1 MEIDVSSDPEAPDV
15 RKWTVPA
22 GYRSKSDAKLAVCY
36 LAVSQG
42 AIEVLQFRGA
52 SPPPDHTPYWDV
64 VHGKGPGPRVAKRKS
79 AEVELAGEARNQSK
93 KRRKEGKKVES
104 SVLSNN
110 GGRSASAAQNS
121 SNETPAVP
129 KRIGEKR
136 PLKTCL
142 QDLNGSPAYESFN
155 GPAGGR
161 QQAMNVNAG
170 AQQSTDIFPVP
181 QAPYYPPANL
191 PPPHYPY
198 SSPTSTASPMY
209 YQSPTQ
215 SPIAF
220 PTYHPHSTM
229 PDQMISHPPP
239 MYHPQAFIP
248 AYPQPAVSPYYT
260 MPSPYHSPYGYGSPM
275 YLPPTPDGRMM
286 DYRQP
291 EMYHSPLPQVP
302 LYPMSPPSTPLRP
315 QRIKR
320 IDRNA
325 AFSPLKMAD
334 DSFAELE
341 ELGTGNMEKLLSKAI
356 NGSSGTEKVLGG
368 ESREKEGLEPGELR
382 EGEEEEV
389 VSKRHHQVLERRAS
403 IP

>member
-1 MEIDVSSDPEAPDV
+1 
-15 RKWTVPA
+15 
-22 GYRSKSDAKLAVCY
+22 
-36 LAVSQG
+36 
-42 AIEVLQFRGA
+42 
-52 SPPPDHTPYWDV
+52 
-64 VHGKGPGPRVAKRKS
+64 
-79 AEVELAGEARNQSK
+79 
-93 KRRKEGKKVES
+93 
-104 SVLSNN
+104 
-110 GGRSASAAQNS
+110 
-121 SNETPAVP
+121 
-129 KRIGEKR
+129 
-136 PLKTCL
+136 
-142 QDLNGSPAYESFN
+142 
-155 GPAGGR
+155 
-161 QQAMNVNAG
+161 
-170 AQQSTDIFPVP
+170 
-181 QAPYYPPANL
+181 
-191 PPPHYPY
+191 
-198 SSPTSTASPMY
+198 
-209 YQSPTQ
+209 
-215 SPIAF
+215 
-220 PTYHPHSTM
+220 
-229 PDQMISHPPP
+229 
-239 MYHPQAFIP
+239 
-248 AYPQPAVSPYYT
+248 
-260 MPSPYHSPYGYGSPM
+260 M